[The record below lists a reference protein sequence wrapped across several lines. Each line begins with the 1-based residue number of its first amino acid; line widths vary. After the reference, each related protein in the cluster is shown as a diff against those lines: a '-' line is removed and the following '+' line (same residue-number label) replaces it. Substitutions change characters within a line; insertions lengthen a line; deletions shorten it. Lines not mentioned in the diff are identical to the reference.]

1 MAKDL
6 PYFKFFC
13 SEWNDGDITL
23 ENFEYQG
30 LFINI
35 CSYYWSNEC
44 SITFDKLLKKFRG
57 FDEILLDLNAAG
69 LFKIDDNRNISIS
82 FLDEQR
88 NERIESSKNK
98 SKGGKASAEAR
109 RLKKLAVEK
118 QQEINKHS
126 TEKEHLLNS
135 CSTEVQVLRRE
146 EKREEE
152 KRKENNYRDVD
163 FLKDFNELRVS
174 MNRSKVS
181 NINSIRDY
189 TAKAEFKELVK
200 SYVRED
206 FIKAIKALF
215 KQQQVPNGNTVMF
228 SDPKHLI
235 LHFSRYLDAFENK
248 NDTLYGEK
256 PKTPTL

>member
-1 MAKDL
+1 MNGYDLSRKWFNFSFENPDKIKPVHTAIYFFACEHCNRLGGKEKFGFPSQMTMEAIGVKSYTTYGKALKDL
-6 PYFKFFC
+6 VR
-13 SEWNDGDITL
+13 WG
-23 ENFEYQG
+23 
-30 LFINI
+30 FIVMVEESKNQYSANI
-35 CSYYWSNEC
+35 
-44 SITFDKLLKKFRG
+44 
-57 FDEILLDLNAAG
+57 
-69 LFKIDDNRNISIS
+69 ISIGAV
-82 FLDEQR
+82 
-88 NERIESSKNK
+88 SKND
-98 SKGGKASAEAR
+98 KARDKALDKATIKHVVKHCQSTSQSIVSIDKPLTKEP
-109 RLKKLAVEK
+109 LTIN
-118 QQEINKHS
+118 QQ
-126 TEKEHLLNS
+126 T
-135 CSTEVQVLRRE
+135 
-146 EKREEE
+146 
-152 KRKENNYRDVD
+152 NYRDVD

-189 TAKAEFKELVK
+189 TAKAEFKELVRT
-200 SYVRED
+200 YGRED